1 MHVVVSWVS
10 GDNSKAL
17 LYAKRLTFKYLN
29 EIAVQKQQCT
39 GQIKCAVAVVGDAND
54 VVDGPCF
61 NIGLSAT
68 DVEQS
73 FKQGSGFLYSCERAV
88 DFDAIKRKVTHVTH

>member
-1 MHVVVSWVS
+1 
-10 GDNSKAL
+10 
-17 LYAKRLTFKYLN
+17 
-29 EIAVQKQQCT
+29 
-39 GQIKCAVAVVGDAND
+39 VGDAND